1 MSATVDH
8 PIASAPRPGLSRPVV
23 VGAGL
28 AAALIVALAA
38 ALVITLQRVNQ
49 VSDDLASTQADL
61 AEVKADQAATAADLS
76 RVEAGSALFA
86 AQVQGITEQ
95 FIELQP
101 TLEAGLD
108 DAIDGIEEFASS
120 TLEFTV
126 SVDEVIDIGTD
137 VVIQRTIEVPI
148 NTTVPI
154 NETIE
159 TTIRIATPLG
169 FDVPVDVTVPVA
181 IDVPIDL
188 DIAIPIDETVPINV
202 EVPIAVDVPVSVS
215 VAETELAPLAQSLAN
230 GLRQLQTILEEL
242 TGTS

>member
-49 VSDDLASTQADL
+49 VSDDLA
-61 AEVKADQAATAADLS
+61 EVRADQAATAADLS

-86 AQVQGITEQ
+86 AQVQGITGQ

-126 SVDEVIDIGTD
+126 SVDEVIDISTD

-148 NTTVPI
+148 NATVPI

>member
-49 VSDDLASTQADL
+49 VSDDLA
-61 AEVKADQAATAADLS
+61 EVRADQAATAADLS

-126 SVDEVIDIGTD
+126 SVDEVIDIDTD